1 MKALIQRISEAQ
13 VEVNGVETGRA
24 SKGILLLLC
33 VEKEDEQKDF
43 DYMCSKVLNMR
54 IFSNEDG
61 KFHYSLKDIE
71 GDIMIVS
78 QFTLA
83 ANIDSGRR
91 PSFSKAEKP
100 DIANEVYLKACDFFK
115 NEGLNVSRKVPLDST

>member
-43 DYMCSKVLNMR
+43 DYVCSKVLNMR

-100 DIANEVYLKACDFFK
+100 DIANEVYLKTCDFLK
-115 NEGLNVSRKVPLDST
+115 MKV